1 MFAGRE
7 RRKERSRT
15 ESLAQGLI
23 AEWEMAEWENVAL
36 LLIGTK
42 KNKEK
47 KEKRLVFIITIQLTL
62 LEKNF
67 RLQYAQRGESSA
79 QSA

>member
-15 ESLAQGLI
+15 VSLAQGLMAEWEM

-42 KNKEK
+42 KNKE
-47 KEKRLVFIITIQLTL
+47 
-62 LEKNF
+62 
-67 RLQYAQRGESSA
+67 
-79 QSA
+79 

>member
-15 ESLAQGLI
+15 ESLAQGLM

-42 KNKEK
+42 KNKE
-47 KEKRLVFIITIQLTL
+47 
-62 LEKNF
+62 
-67 RLQYAQRGESSA
+67 
-79 QSA
+79 